1 MDLQITIKRL
11 KLGKTVRVTKR
22 QFELLA
28 LEPGIYLKVESKN
41 TRTMKVFQ
49 NLPNTHIE

>member
-1 MDLQITIKRL
+1 MDIQITISRL
-11 KLGKTVRVTKR
+11 KSAKTVRVTKR

-28 LEPGIYLKVESKN
+28 LEPGIDLKVESKN

-49 NLPNTHIE
+49 NLSNTRIE